1 MTEYQKYCYE
11 IDRKITELGNKVLM
25 LENTLDAL
33 YGREGY
39 AEVQKQYATAVAA
52 YHAYLNSLL

>member
-1 MTEYQKYCYE
+1 MTEYQKGRYE
-11 IDRKITELGNKVLM
+11 TDTKIIELGNKVQA

-33 YGREGY
+33 YGKEGY

-52 YHAYLNSLL
+52 YHAYLNYLL